1 MASTFGLQWHVYD
14 IFTNNYISRLFVEYI
29 KVTFSCIL

>member
-1 MASTFGLQWHVYD
+1 MASTFGLSLPVYD
-14 IFTNNYISRLFVEYI
+14 IFTNNYISRLSVEYI